1 MGRIS
6 RASLWFYIQCEMRIE
21 AIRHF
26 SLKIPTKGK
35 SFKHFAN
42 TRGLLGGVRDCA
54 EGIIFSLPQRGPCD
68 QTKRKQCQSS
78 FLPSAQEW
86 ISLPALLGCFH
97 WDSEEHG
104 SPGWGKAVG
113 SQETAARL
121 REKIKSWG
129 LL

>member
-1 MGRIS
+1 
-6 RASLWFYIQCEMRIE
+6 MRIE
-21 AIRHF
+21 AIF
-26 SLKIPTKGK
+26 SLKIPTEGK

-54 EGIIFSLPQRGPCD
+54 EGIICSLPQCGTCD

-104 SPGWGKAVG
+104 SPGWKAVG

-121 REKIKSWG
+121 GENIKSWG